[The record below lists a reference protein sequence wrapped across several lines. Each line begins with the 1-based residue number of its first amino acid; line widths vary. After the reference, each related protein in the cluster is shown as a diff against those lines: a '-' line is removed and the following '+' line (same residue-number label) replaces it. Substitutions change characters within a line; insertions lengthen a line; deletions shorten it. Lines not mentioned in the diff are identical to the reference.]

1 MWLKYTI
8 LGIVGVLLLT
18 GASGFVHAET
28 PASTLEMNVYYH
40 QANERISIFLISI
53 HLTDYPTEAPQTRLF
68 LAIRN
73 DAQAGDPSKI
83 IHSKELTGTWKHQ
96 INTLLER
103 RVNSSGSWM
112 QLWHGEI
119 PLTFAGNLTL
129 QIGSLAVPLIRPG
142 QTEPDGTSPIV
153 IEIRPGQLEPD

>member
-1 MWLKYTI
+1 M
-8 LGIVGVLLLT
+8 LT
-18 GASGFVHAET
+18 GASGFVRAET
-28 PASTLEMNVYYH
+28 PVSTIEMNVYCH

-96 INTLLER
+96 INSQLER
-103 RVNSSGSWM
+103 RANNSESWL
-112 QLWHGEI
+112 QLWRGEI

-129 QIGSLAVPLIRPG
+129 QIGSLAVTLIRPS
-142 QTEPDGTSPIV
+142 QIEPDGTSPIV
-153 IEIRPGQLEPD
+153 IEIRPSQIEPD